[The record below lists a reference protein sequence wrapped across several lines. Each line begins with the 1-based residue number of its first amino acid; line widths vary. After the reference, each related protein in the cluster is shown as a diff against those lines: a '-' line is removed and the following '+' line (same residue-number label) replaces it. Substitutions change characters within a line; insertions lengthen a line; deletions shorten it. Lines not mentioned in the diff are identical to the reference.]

1 MRAPVW
7 RAVPQ
12 AAEAEAAATAASV
25 AERDPAKF
33 SGKKSKAVAKKGAGS
48 TQWDILVRSGIPEAE
63 VPQFRCALGRARS
76 GAHTERTL
84 GCQSVFF
91 VCAGVCW
98 LHSCILLKLCGLQ
111 APRLSSEC
119 VGITATSEVSAPNAR
134 PSPHAAPQ
142 RARHRASRAASA
154 GSL

>member
-33 SGKKSKAVAKKGAGS
+33 SGKKSKAAAKKGAGS

-63 VPQFRCALGRARS
+63 VPMFRCALGRARS
-76 GAHTERTL
+76 GAHLERVR
-84 GCQSVFF
+84 G
-91 VCAGVCW
+91 
-98 LHSCILLKLCGLQ
+98 
-111 APRLSSEC
+111 
-119 VGITATSEVSAPNAR
+119 
-134 PSPHAAPQ
+134 
-142 RARHRASRAASA
+142 
-154 GSL
+154 